1 MRAELPWN
9 VAGIPPEAREAA
21 RAAARREGLSV
32 GEWLTRRIL
41 RSFSDLGDDPAPF
54 GAPAPGYGA
63 SPLDSWGLPQSTAAR
78 RDSEE
83 MLARVSRSEA
93 ESTESWR
100 RIDEHLRG
108 MARRLDS
115 SERSQSENNRVL
127 SRTAAEMNIAARE
140 QAQVF
145 DQMGQSIVAIGER
158 LERLERERANDGA
171 KDAIKALHQGLSR
184 LADQIGQTASHSAAQ
199 VTAVTQNL
207 DQLAYKLGQ
216 ARDDAE
222 HGDNQLSQRL
232 GQIDHQISERLVQ
245 VDERL
250 AVLDGRVAGTE
261 KTAQFTTNA
270 LDHALEKL
278 EAQTQQRAGDQV
290 EWQRRAGQTEEALQ
304 RLEDSVIRLERS
316 GEDQALERRLDGI
329 ENSLHGLI
337 ARLEGYNPAA
347 PLEETMHA
355 VVRRL
360 DAMEKN
366 HVELLGEMRANIVSA
381 PSATKPAPAEAVFA
395 PHPAFEAPPLAEPP
409 PAPQADP
416 DDFLPPYGTDT
427 FAPEAFAT
435 GAFVETPD
443 IDSEDPFAPLNGM
456 MEDGAQEEN
465 FLAAARRS
473 AREAAEKDASE
484 KKSLFP
490 WARRPDAEGGK
501 KSKLLTTLAVMGGVA
516 ALAVVAAVVSQRLQ
530 HPPVKPVASLPA
542 PTSQPAAN
550 SGQPF
555 TVAPQV
561 GVGDNQPE
569 QQATSEPDVENG
581 PPPSSVPEPATS
593 QQAKPQVATSRPPR
607 PAPGAPPTLARIT
620 QLATQGNP
628 TAQTVIGIRAQGNTE
643 GSAANPA
650 EAFKWLSRA
659 AQQGQ
664 AVAQYRLG
672 TLYER
677 GQGVAAN
684 AATAASW
691 YEKAAA
697 QGNRLAM
704 YNLAVAMANKSLG
717 RQNMPEAARWFSK
730 AASLGLVD
738 AAFNLAVLYERG
750 DGVPQSLLDAYKWYM
765 IAAAAGDKG
774 AQQRAA
780 VLATQLSEPDR
791 TAAQKS
797 AQGFKPQPLNRA
809 ANVPPE
815 PADLAGQ

>member
-41 RSFSDLGDDPAPF
+41 RSFSDLGDDPLPF
-54 GAPAPGYGA
+54 GAPAPGYGG
-63 SPLDSWGLPQSTAAR
+63 SPLDSWGLPQSAAAR

-100 RIDEHLRG
+100 RIEEQLRG
-108 MARRLDS
+108 VSRRLDS

-140 QAQVF
+140 QAQAF
-145 DQMGQSIVAIGER
+145 DQMGQTVMALSER
-158 LERLERERANDGA
+158 LERLERERAGDGS

-184 LADQIGQTASHSAAQ
+184 MADQLGQTASHSASQ

-207 DQLAYKLGQ
+207 DQIAYKLGQ
-216 ARDDAE
+216 VREDAE
-222 HGDNQLSQRL
+222 HGDTQLSQRM
-232 GQIDHQISERLVQ
+232 GQLDHHLSERIAQ
-245 VDERL
+245 FDERL
-250 AVLDGRVAGTE
+250 AGMDGRIANAE

-278 EAQTQQRAGDQV
+278 EAQTHQRANDQV

-316 GEDQALERRLDGI
+316 GDDQALERRLDGI
-329 ENSLHGLI
+329 ENSLHGLV
-337 ARLEGYNPAA
+337 ARLESYNPAA

-355 VVRRL
+355 VMRRL

-366 HVELLGEMRANIVSA
+366 HADLVNEMRANIVSA
-381 PSATKPAPAEAVFA
+381 PQAIAPAEPVFA
-395 PHPAFEAPPLAEPP
+395 PHAFEAPPLAEPP
-409 PAPQADP
+409 PPVPQSP

-427 FAPEAFAT
+427 FAPEAFAS
-435 GAFVETPD
+435 GEFVETADTD
-443 IDSEDPFAPLNGM
+443 IEDPFAPLNGM
-456 MEDGAQEEN
+456 MDDGAQEEN

-473 AREAAEKDASE
+473 AREAAEKNASE
-484 KKSLFP
+484 KKSRFP
-490 WARRPDAEGGK
+490 WARPDAEGGR
-501 KSKLLTTLAVMGGVA
+501 KSRMLPTLAVMGGVA
-516 ALAVVAAVVSQRLQ
+516 ALAVGAAVVSQRLQ
-530 HPPVKPVASLPA
+530 HAPAKPAAPLPA
-542 PTSQPAAN
+542 PAASQPAAN
-550 SGQPF
+550 GGQPF

-561 GVGDNQPE
+561 GVGQPE
-569 QQATSEPDVENG
+569 QQQAGNEPNIENG
-581 PPPSSVPEPATS
+581 PPPSSVPEPV
-593 QQAKPQVATSRPPR
+593 KPQVVTNQPPR
-607 PAPGAPPTLARIT
+607 PAPGAPPTLERIA
-620 QLATQGNP
+620 QLANQNNP
-628 TAQTVIGIRAQGNTE
+628 TAQTIIGIRAQGGTE

-650 EAFKWLSRA
+650 EAFRWLSRA

-664 AVAQYRLG
+664 PVAEYRLG

-684 AATAASW
+684 PATAASW
-691 YEKAAA
+691 YEKAANA
-697 QGNRLAM
+697 GNRLAM
-704 YNLAVAMANKSLG
+704 YNLAVAQANKSLG

-738 AAFNLAVLYERG
+738 AEFNLAVLYERG

-765 IAAAAGDKG
+765 IAAAAGDNG

-780 VLATQLSEPDR
+780 VLATQLSEADR
-791 TAAQKS
+791 AAAQKS
-797 AQGFKPQPLNRA
+797 AQAFKPTPLNRA

>member
-21 RAAARREGLSV
+21 RAAARRDGLSV

-41 RSFSDLGDDPAPF
+41 RSFSDLGDDPVPF

-63 SPLDSWGLPQSTAAR
+63 SPLDSWGLPQSSAAR
-78 RDSEE
+78 RESEE

-145 DQMGQSIVAIGER
+145 DQMGQSITALSER
-158 LERLERERANDGA
+158 LERLERERAHDGS

-207 DQLAYKLGQ
+207 DQIAYKLGQ
-216 ARDDAE
+216 VREDAE
-222 HGDNQLSQRL
+222 HGDAQLSQRL
-232 GQIDHQISERLVQ
+232 GQIDHQIAGRLAQ
-245 VDERL
+245 IDERL
-250 AVLDGRVAGTE
+250 GVLDGRVAGTE

-278 EAQTQQRAGDQV
+278 EAQTHQRANDQV

-316 GEDQALERRLDGI
+316 GDDQALERRLDGI
-329 ENSLHGLI
+329 ETSLHGLI
-337 ARLEGYNPAA
+337 ARLESYNPAA

-366 HVELLGEMRANIVSA
+366 HADLLSEMRANIVSA
-381 PSATKPAPAEAVFA
+381 PQAAAKPAPAEPAFA
-395 PHPAFEAPPLAEPP
+395 PHAFEAPPLAEPP

-443 IDSEDPFAPLNGM
+443 TDGEDPFAPLNGM
-456 MEDGAQEEN
+456 MQDDAQEEN

-473 AREAAEKDASE
+473 AREAAEKDAAE
-484 KKSLFP
+484 KKSRFP
-490 WARRPDAEGGK
+490 WARRADAEGR
-501 KSKLLTTLAVMGGVA
+501 KSRLLPTLAVMGGVA
-516 ALAVVAAVVSQRLQ
+516 ALAVGAAVVSQRLQ
-530 HPPVKPVASLPA
+530 HPPARPTPSLPTPA
-542 PTSQPAAN
+542 PAAN

-561 GVGDNQPE
+561 GVGENQPE
-569 QQATSEPDVENG
+569 QQAAGEPDVENG
-581 PPPSSVPEPATS
+581 PPPSNVPEPATS
-593 QQAKPQVATSRPPR
+593 QAARPQVATSQPPR

-628 TAQTVIGIRAQGNTE
+628 IAQTVIGIRAQGNTE

-650 EAFKWLSRA
+650 EAFRWLSRA

-664 AVAQYRLG
+664 PVAQYRLG

-684 AATAASW
+684 AATAVSW

-730 AASLGLVD
+730 AAALGLVD
-738 AAFNLAVLYERG
+738 AQFNLAVLYERG

-765 IAAAAGDKG
+765 IAAAAGDNG

-791 TAAQKS
+791 AAAQKS